1 MSRLR
6 IIDVYTDGACPGN
19 RPGACNWMG
28 IGILARGDG
37 WKREWSLSLGPGTN
51 QQAELLAVR
60 EALRR
65 IYDRPRAHVRVHTD
79 SEYTIGC
86 LVGGWKVKVNKELVE
101 EIRRLIAECGRFEMI
116 KVPGHAGDPD
126 NERAH
131 ALATAAA
138 ERNAAEATSPRGATS
153 R

>member
-1 MSRLR
+1 
-6 IIDVYTDGACPGN
+6 
-19 RPGACNWMG
+19 MG
-28 IGILARGDG
+28 VGIVARSDG
-37 WKREWSLSLGPGTN
+37 WEREWSLALGPGTN
-51 QQAELLAVR
+51 QRAELHAIR
-60 EALRR
+60 EALLR
-65 IYDRPRAHVRVHTD
+65 IRDRPRAHVRVHTD
-79 SEYTIGC
+79 SEYAIGS

-138 ERNAAEATSPRGATS
+138 ERCAAEATSA
-153 R
+153 